1 MSKKNRKNRQG
12 YKPQTVKDDF
22 KNKQTNYQS
31 QSEIPK
37 GLTLDAFSNV
47 LARLGA
53 GTPNLLDSTNYTM
66 TRLTKNFQL
75 LNTLYREH
83 WVVQR
88 LIDTVP
94 EDMCKNWYKIT
105 SKIAPDA
112 LSRLIRME
120 RTTQMRAK
128 ILEGLKW
135 GRLYGGAGGIIMIDG
150 HEDMLDQPID
160 LDMVMPGSFKGLII
174 LDRWTGITPGT
185 TLVEDIND
193 PDFGLPEYYN
203 ITTNIFGTLKVDH
216 TRVVRFVG
224 KSLPYIEELTEQYWG
239 ASELEHVFEELKKR
253 DNTSWNIAQ
262 LVFLANLRVL
272 KMQDMGQMLSV
283 GDSRVQE
290 QLYNTIQAQN
300 WLMNNMGMYLI
311 DQKDDFATHQYSFSG
326 LSEIY
331 DSFMMDVAGAAEI
344 PVTKLF
350 GRSPAGLNATGES
363 DLQNYYDSIEEK
375 QEAHLRPVID
385 KLLPVMC
392 MSEFGAIPDDLDY
405 TFNPVRRPTEEERK
419 NLGKNISDTI
429 VNYYNSGLFSQKTAL
444 KEIRQTSDLTGIGS
458 NITDEEIMSA
468 SGDLEAPGESL
479 SNLIGMDIP
488 SLLNE
493 EQEGVE
499 NGQPTEA

>member
-135 GRLYGGAGGIIMIDG
+135 EGY
-150 HEDMLDQPID
+150 
-160 LDMVMPGSFKGLII
+160 
-174 LDRWTGITPGT
+174 T
-185 TLVEDIND
+185 VE
-193 PDFGLPEYYN
+193 
-203 ITTNIFGTLKVDH
+203 
-216 TRVVRFVG
+216 
-224 KSLPYIEELTEQYWG
+224 
-239 ASELEHVFEELKKR
+239 
-253 DNTSWNIAQ
+253 
-262 LVFLANLRVL
+262 
-272 KMQDMGQMLSV
+272 
-283 GDSRVQE
+283 
-290 QLYNTIQAQN
+290 
-300 WLMNNMGMYLI
+300 
-311 DQKDDFATHQYSFSG
+311 
-326 LSEIY
+326 
-331 DSFMMDVAGAAEI
+331 
-344 PVTKLF
+344 
-350 GRSPAGLNATGES
+350 
-363 DLQNYYDSIEEK
+363 
-375 QEAHLRPVID
+375 QEA
-385 KLLPVMC
+385 
-392 MSEFGAIPDDLDY
+392 
-405 TFNPVRRPTEEERK
+405 
-419 NLGKNISDTI
+419 
-429 VNYYNSGLFSQKTAL
+429 
-444 KEIRQTSDLTGIGS
+444 
-458 NITDEEIMSA
+458 
-468 SGDLEAPGESL
+468 
-479 SNLIGMDIP
+479 
-488 SLLNE
+488 
-493 EQEGVE
+493 
-499 NGQPTEA
+499 